1 MKFTDSPISELQNK
15 SKSHQNQKQ
24 TIFFYLKDFIATA
37 SMVSD
42 ATNVPQK
49 NITRYKRDLEKSGLL
64 WEVRKGI
71 CEKTGFKAW
80 YLTTDKAKAPET
92 STQLILF

>member
-1 MKFTDSPISELQNK
+1 MRGCVEV
-15 SKSHQNQKQ
+15 SKN
-24 TIFFYLKDFIATA
+24 FFGFSRQAGQDIVYLKDFIATA